1 MFHHARTGM
10 GNSRKKFIS
19 ENEEGAEMKKK
30 MGYLQVI
37 LMIGCIPMLA
47 TMVALTVYASGKMK
61 DELVDST
68 YLRLK
73 ACATSVEQYFTW
85 DIREDILEKD
95 DISYQ
100 FIDSLQDEH
109 IEQTLFMEDERFI
122 TSIVDKDGNRAEGT
136 KADPQIWE
144 TVRAGNDYET
154 DGVEIK
160 GEEYYVYYMPVCSDD
175 GEILGMAFAGERESI
190 VQDAISDML
199 RSLVLRSVCLNVLFI
214 AVMVYLSF
222 KIRKP
227 LLTTAEYIDQIA
239 NGNLSGNLEVKS
251 VIREVTTLIRA
262 SVSMRDKLNSI
273 VTEVDGHAAQLD
285 SSMELL
291 NTLASASSKG
301 TNQIRQAV
309 DELAATATSLAENV
323 QTVNSRM
330 LEMGDNVNAIHS
342 ETVTLNENSN
352 KMDRANRNASESMN
366 LVLESSHTSSDI
378 ITEMIVQ
385 VKATNEAIASISK
398 AVELI
403 SDITAQT
410 NLLSLNAS
418 IEAARAG
425 QAGKGFAVVATEIK
439 QLAEQSNQSA
449 DTIKKIADDI
459 LEKSNKSVELTER
472 MRALAEKEQA
482 DIGGAK
488 NGFDALS
495 QIIEAN
501 VTTAGIIAEKTKN
514 LEELKQTIINSITE
528 LSAIS
533 EENAAS
539 NEEVTANVS
548 DIAEAVNKIS
558 DDTGTIKK
566 VSTDLKELMQYFK

>member
-1 MFHHARTGM
+1 
-10 GNSRKKFIS
+10 
-19 ENEEGAEMKKK
+19 MKKK
-30 MGYLQVI
+30 MGYLQLI

-100 FIDSLQDEH
+100 FIDSLKDEH

-122 TSIVDKDGNRAEGT
+122 TSIVDQDGNRAEGT

-144 TVRAGNDYET
+144 TVRAGNDYNT
-154 DGVEIK
+154 DGVEIL

-239 NGNLSGNLEVKS
+239 NGNLSGNLEAKS

-262 SVSMRDKLNSI
+262 SVSLKDKLNSI

-309 DELAATATSLAENV
+309 DELAATAASLAENV

-439 QLAEQSNQSA
+439 QLAEQSSQSA

-488 NGFDALS
+488 NGFDTLS

-548 DIAEAVNKIS
+548 DIAESVNKIS

-566 VSTDLKELMQYFK
+566 VSTDLEELMQYFK

>member
-1 MFHHARTGM
+1 
-10 GNSRKKFIS
+10 
-19 ENEEGAEMKKK
+19 MKKK

-122 TSIVDKDGNRAEGT
+122 TSIVDQDGNRAEGT

-144 TVRAGNDYET
+144 MVRAGNDYEA
-154 DGVEIK
+154 DGVEIQ
-160 GEEYYVYYMPVCSDD
+160 GEEYYVYYMPVGSDD

-251 VIREVTTLIRA
+251 VIREMTTLIRA

-309 DELAATATSLAENV
+309 DELAATAASLAENV

-439 QLAEQSNQSA
+439 QLAEQSSQSA

-488 NGFDALS
+488 NGFDTLS

-514 LEELKQTIINSITE
+514 LEELKQSIINSITE

-548 DIAEAVNKIS
+548 DIAESVNKIS

-566 VSTDLKELMQYFK
+566 VSTDLEELMQYFK

>member
-262 SVSMRDKLNSI
+262 SVSLRDKLNSI

-309 DELAATATSLAENV
+309 DELAATAASLAENV

-439 QLAEQSNQSA
+439 QLAEQSSQSA

-566 VSTDLKELMQYFK
+566 ASTDLEELMQYFK

>member
-1 MFHHARTGM
+1 
-10 GNSRKKFIS
+10 
-19 ENEEGAEMKKK
+19 
-30 MGYLQVI
+30 
-37 LMIGCIPMLA
+37 
-47 TMVALTVYASGKMK
+47 
-61 DELVDST
+61 
-68 YLRLK
+68 
-73 ACATSVEQYFTW
+73 
-85 DIREDILEKD
+85 
-95 DISYQ
+95 
-100 FIDSLQDEH
+100 
-109 IEQTLFMEDERFI
+109 
-122 TSIVDKDGNRAEGT
+122 
-136 KADPQIWE
+136 
-144 TVRAGNDYET
+144 
-154 DGVEIK
+154 
-160 GEEYYVYYMPVCSDD
+160 
-175 GEILGMAFAGERESI
+175 MAFAGERESI

-239 NGNLSGNLEVKS
+239 NGNLSGNLEAKS

-262 SVSMRDKLNSI
+262 SVSLKDKLNSI
-273 VTEVDGHAAQLD
+273 VTEVDRHAAQLD

-309 DELAATATSLAENV
+309 DELAATAASLAENV

-439 QLAEQSNQSA
+439 QLAEQSSQSA

-459 LEKSNKSVELTER
+459 LEKSNKSVELAER

-488 NGFDALS
+488 NGFDTLS

-548 DIAEAVNKIS
+548 DIAESVNKIS

-566 VSTDLKELMQYFK
+566 VSTDLEELMQYFK

>member
-1 MFHHARTGM
+1 MIGKKGILRFFYKVMMVCYKKLHLWRIPIPGRDKVQADLNRMHPGENPQECVTDYYVTKLTLSAVILIAGIMLAITM
-10 GNSRKKFIS
+10 HYSSRES
-19 ENEEGAEMKKK
+19 HVLQNQWVYRGSGEEGSREYSIT
-30 MGYLQVI
+30 GQVEDGERYSFQ
-37 LMIGCIPMLA
+37 MEVMPRK
-47 TMVALTVYASGKMK
+47 YSQS
-61 DELVDST
+61 ELENL
-68 YLRLK
+68 Y
-73 ACATSVEQYFTW
+73 EQFG
-85 DIREDILEKD
+85 RELPQLILEKN
-95 DISYQ
+95 
-100 FIDSLQDEH
+100 DSPDEIRENLDLSETYEGYPFLVNWKSNSTEAVEENGQIH
-109 IEQTLFMEDERFI
+109 PGQED
-122 TSIVDKDGNRAEGT
+122 VPVLLRAEIQYGEFVRET
-136 KADPQIWE
+136 TVKVTVVKRNETPQ
-144 TVRAGNDYET
+144 
-154 DGVEIK
+154 
-160 GEEYYVYYMPVCSDD
+160 
-175 GEILGMAFAGERESI
+175 EREKSK
-190 VQDAISDML
+190 
-199 RSLVLRSVCLNVLFI
+199 
-214 AVMVYLSF
+214 LS
-222 KIRKP
+222 
-227 LLTTAEYIDQIA
+227 
-239 NGNLSGNLEVKS
+239 
-251 VIREVTTLIRA
+251 
-262 SVSMRDKLNSI
+262 
-273 VTEVDGHAAQLD
+273 
-285 SSMELL
+285 ELL
-291 NTLASASSKG
+291 QRAQEEDPESEKIQLPTEIEGRKISWEEDIPETGWKILAGALLLAAASASSKG

-309 DELAATATSLAENV
+309 DELAATAASLAENV

-439 QLAEQSNQSA
+439 QLAEQSSQSA

-566 VSTDLKELMQYFK
+566 VSTDLEELMQYFK

>member
-19 ENEEGAEMKKK
+19 ENEEGAEMKK

-262 SVSMRDKLNSI
+262 SVSLRDKLNSI

-566 VSTDLKELMQYFK
+566 ASTDLEELMQYFK

>member
-1 MFHHARTGM
+1 
-10 GNSRKKFIS
+10 
-19 ENEEGAEMKKK
+19 

-239 NGNLSGNLEVKS
+239 NGNLSGNFEVKS

-309 DELAATATSLAENV
+309 DELAATAASLAENV

-439 QLAEQSNQSA
+439 QLAEQSSQSA

-566 VSTDLKELMQYFK
+566 ASTDLEELMQYFK

>member
-73 ACATSVEQYFTW
+73 ACAISVEQYFTW

-439 QLAEQSNQSA
+439 QLAEQSSQSA

-566 VSTDLKELMQYFK
+566 ASTDLEELMQYFK

>member
-1 MFHHARTGM
+1 
-10 GNSRKKFIS
+10 
-19 ENEEGAEMKKK
+19 MKKK

-227 LLTTAEYIDQIA
+227 LLTTAEYIDKIA

-309 DELAATATSLAENV
+309 DELAATAASLAENV

-439 QLAEQSNQSA
+439 QLAEQSSQSA

-566 VSTDLKELMQYFK
+566 ASTDLEELMQYFK

>member
-1 MFHHARTGM
+1 
-10 GNSRKKFIS
+10 
-19 ENEEGAEMKKK
+19 

-309 DELAATATSLAENV
+309 DELAATAASLAENV

-378 ITEMIVQ
+378 ITGMIVQ

-439 QLAEQSNQSA
+439 QLAEQSSQSA